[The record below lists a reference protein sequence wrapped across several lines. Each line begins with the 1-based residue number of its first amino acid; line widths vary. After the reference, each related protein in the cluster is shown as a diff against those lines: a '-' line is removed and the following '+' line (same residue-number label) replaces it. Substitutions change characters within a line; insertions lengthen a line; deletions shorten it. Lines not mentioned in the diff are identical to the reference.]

1 MKQSPILF
9 TLFGSEHFAKA
20 IHQELGYDLGN
31 ISFHQFPDEETSVKI
46 NSSVQ
51 NRDVI
56 LIASIEH
63 PNSKLLPLLF
73 SAETAIDQGAK
84 KIGLIAPYLPY
95 MRQDRRFHFG
105 ESITSKY
112 FANLISNYFDG
123 LITIDPHLH
132 RWPSLSDLYT
142 IPAKTLHATQNISM
156 WIKTN
161 VTNPILI
168 GPDAESL
175 QWVSEIARKIDA
187 PFLILEKQRKGDNLV
202 EASMPDIGIYKNY
215 TPILVDDII
224 STAATMIE
232 TVKHLRSLKLKAPIC
247 IGIHALF
254 SGNAYEA
261 LLKAGA
267 GRVVTCN
274 TVLHISNEIDVKDII
289 IETINTMFVG

>member
-31 ISFHQFPDEETSVKI
+31 ISLHQFPDEETSVKI

-51 NRDVI
+51 DRDVI

-73 SAETAIDQGAK
+73 SAETARSLGAN

-95 MRQDRRFHFG
+95 MRQDRQFHFG

-142 IPAKTLHATQNISM
+142 IPAKTLHATQNIST
-156 WIKTN
+156 WIKTK

-168 GPDAESL
+168 GPDAESS

-187 PFLILEKQRKGDNLV
+187 PFLILEKQRKGDNRV
-202 EASMPDIGIYKNY
+202 EASMPDIGTYKNY

-224 STAATMIE
+224 STAATMVE
-232 TVKHLRSLKLKAPIC
+232 TVKHLRSLKLKAPTC